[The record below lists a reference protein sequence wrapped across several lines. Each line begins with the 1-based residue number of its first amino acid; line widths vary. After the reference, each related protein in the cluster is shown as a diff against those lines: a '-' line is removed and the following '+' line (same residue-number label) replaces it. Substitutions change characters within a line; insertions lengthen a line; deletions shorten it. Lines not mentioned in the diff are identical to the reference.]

1 MKKAKDMKK
10 SNNIKQTSKR
20 QSRRKVQK
28 VLGSILLVLILITA
42 LLGGIWSITNLREVK
57 HLDMSWP
64 YEYVEPSAD
73 LSTDADVQ
81 IAPSFASDICVVS
94 ADKGMEGIVLIGS
107 NERAALFDVD
117 GKDSM
122 YAVKAHE
129 KAYPASI
136 TKIMTAILAIKY
148 GDMNELVT
156 ISQNAVT
163 LEEGSQRCGFIAGD
177 MVTMDELFHGL
188 LVYSGNDAANAIA
201 ENIGGSV
208 ENFVK
213 MMNEELRSI
222 GATNSHFTNPHGLH
236 SEEHYTTA
244 YDIYLML
251 NEALKYPYFVDVMQ
265 LGMYSLTFTRGEE
278 KIAKTFEATD
288 RYLTGEVFAPT
299 GVKVLGGKTGTTS
312 QAGACLAILSQNE
325 YGKPYVSVVLTAPTK
340 AVLYQDMNQLLEKIN

>member
-1 MKKAKDMKK
+1 MKNTRTPKA
-10 SNNIKQTSKR
+10 
-20 QSRRKVQK
+20 RRKTK
-28 VLGSILLVLILITA
+28 KILGSILLVLLLTTV
-42 LLGGIWSITNLREVK
+42 LLGGIWGIMQLREAK
-57 HLDMSWP
+57 TLDMSYA
-64 YEYVEPSAD
+64 YEHAEAPAD
-73 LSTDADVQ
+73 LSTDTEAQ
-81 IAPSFASDICVVS
+81 IAPSFASKLCVVS
-94 ADKGMEGIVLIGS
+94 DDKGMEGIALIGS

-117 GKDSM
+117 NKATM

-129 KAYPASI
+129 RAYPASI

-148 GDMNELVT
+148 GDMSEVVT
-156 ISQNAVT
+156 ISRNAVT
-163 LEEGSQRCGFIAGD
+163 LEEGSQRCGFQAGD

-213 MMNEELRSI
+213 MMNEELQSI
-222 GATNSHFTNPHGLH
+222 GATNSHFVNPHGLH
-236 SEEHYTTA
+236 SEDHYTTA

-251 NEALKYPYFVDVMQ
+251 DEALKYPYFVDVMQ
-265 LGMYSLTFTRGEE
+265 LGMYNLSFTRGEE
-278 KIAKTFEATD
+278 KIVKAFEATD
-288 RYLTGEVFAPT
+288 RYLTGEVAAPT

-325 YGKPYVSVVLTAPTK
+325 YGEPYVSVVLTAPTK